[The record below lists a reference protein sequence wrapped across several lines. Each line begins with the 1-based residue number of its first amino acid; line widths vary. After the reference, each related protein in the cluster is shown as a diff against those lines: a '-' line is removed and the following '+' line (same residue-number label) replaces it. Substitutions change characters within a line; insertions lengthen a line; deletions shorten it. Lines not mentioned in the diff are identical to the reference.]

1 MGRDI
6 LYGQDIREKMLSG
19 INIVSDAVKM
29 TIGPK
34 GRAALL
40 MQDAEMPLIV
50 RDGAAVVRLV
60 RLEDPYEDMGVQI
73 IKEAAAMINDQVG
86 DHVAVTV
93 LLANTILQEGA
104 KDIAAGANAI
114 ELRKGIQ
121 GAVQL
126 SCAAVRRIA
135 RPVRSLEDIRC
146 VSAISAGDAFVG
158 GLVSQ
163 AMEQI
168 GPEGTISV
176 EETPNTETTLEITT
190 GMQYE
195 KGYLNGKILKD
206 PESMHEELDDPY
218 ILVTDD
224 EISDARDILPILE
237 QVRAAGR
244 PLLIIAEKITGSA
257 LSVLIINKRKGIVD
271 VVAVHP
277 PAYGDG
283 RRERMEDICI
293 FTGGSF
299 ITEQLGHDLKDTELG
314 MLGTAEKVIISKNS
328 TAIINGKGDPM
339 EIRAHLDSLRHL
351 IDTEDYDLKKSRFK
365 ERLAKF
371 TGGTAVI
378 KVGAPT
384 EPEMKELKYRLK
396 NAVQSAKA
404 AQKEG
409 IVPGGGSIYLDILPA
424 VQAYVK
430 SLDGDRQIGAS
441 IVLRALEA
449 PVRQIAINGGED
461 PSMVV
466 SRIKGK
472 KRDLGYDVQRTRY
485 VDMVEAGI
493 VDPAKAVRLALQ
505 CASSAASTLLTAEAG
520 VKIKQQHTEQ

>member
-40 MQDAEMPLIV
+40 MQDAQMPLIV

-176 EETPNTETTLEITT
+176 EETQI
-190 GMQYE
+190 G
-195 KGYLNGKILKD
+195 
-206 PESMHEELDDPY
+206 
-218 ILVTDD
+218 
-224 EISDARDILPILE
+224 
-237 QVRAAGR
+237 RA
-244 PLLIIAEKITGSA
+244 SC
-257 LSVLIINKRKGIVD
+257 
-271 VVAVHP
+271 
-277 PAYGDG
+277 
-283 RRERMEDICI
+283 RER
-293 FTGGSF
+293 
-299 ITEQLGHDLKDTELG
+299 
-314 MLGTAEKVIISKNS
+314 
-328 TAIINGKGDPM
+328 
-339 EIRAHLDSLRHL
+339 
-351 IDTEDYDLKKSRFK
+351 
-365 ERLAKF
+365 
-371 TGGTAVI
+371 
-378 KVGAPT
+378 
-384 EPEMKELKYRLK
+384 
-396 NAVQSAKA
+396 
-404 AQKEG
+404 
-409 IVPGGGSIYLDILPA
+409 
-424 VQAYVK
+424 
-430 SLDGDRQIGAS
+430 
-441 IVLRALEA
+441 VLTS
-449 PVRQIAINGGED
+449 V
-461 PSMVV
+461 
-466 SRIKGK
+466 
-472 KRDLGYDVQRTRY
+472 
-485 VDMVEAGI
+485 
-493 VDPAKAVRLALQ
+493 
-505 CASSAASTLLTAEAG
+505 
-520 VKIKQQHTEQ
+520 